1 MPWRLPGAGRGR
13 LLKRIAIFRLDRS
26 HTADLQYETRYAGEY
41 RPALNFPV
49 YLLEKL
55 NDGPELEHREA
66 WLSEGER
73 AQISR
78 QSCKGWPDSAS
89 RWARDAKDAST

>member
-1 MPWRLPGAGRGR
+1 MLSGTGRGR
-13 LLKRIAIFRLDRS
+13 LPTRRAIARLDRGYA
-26 HTADLQYETRYAGEY
+26 ADLQYETRYADKN
-41 RPALNFPV
+41 RSIPNCPV

-55 NDGPELEHREA
+55 NSGPELEQREA
-66 WLSEGER
+66 WLSEGEQ

-89 RWARDAKDAST
+89 RWARDAKRAST